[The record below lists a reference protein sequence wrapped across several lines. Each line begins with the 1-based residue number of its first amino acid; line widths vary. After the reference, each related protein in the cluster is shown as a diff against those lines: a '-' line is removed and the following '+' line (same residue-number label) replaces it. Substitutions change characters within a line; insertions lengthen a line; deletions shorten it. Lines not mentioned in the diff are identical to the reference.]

1 MPVELGQAPV
11 LLPPPPKAEEL
22 PFHGPDATRRGEPPS
37 PETARQLFRQFPY
50 QVTSGPH
57 ETLQQLRKLC
67 AQWLQPEVHTK
78 EQILEMLMLEQ
89 FLSILPGEIQ
99 TWVRKQCP
107 GSGEEAVT
115 LVESLK
121 GDPQRLW
128 QWVSRECCDSVREA
142 PGPLGS

>member
-1 MPVELGQAPV
+1 MIVFVTSAVSALLVAV
-11 LLPPPPKAEEL
+11 LC
-22 PFHGPDATRRGEPPS
+22 
-37 PETARQLFRQFPY
+37 Y
-50 QVTSGPH
+50 QVYKDASVPDKPKELAVPLLLGSAV
-57 ETLQQLRKLC
+57 LSLC
-67 AQWLQPEVHTK
+67 TGCFTGSMTV
-78 EQILEMLMLEQ
+78 EMLMLEQ

-128 QWVSRECCDSVREA
+128 QWVSRECCDV
-142 PGPLGS
+142 